1 MKILANLDNG
11 KMTRHEA
18 ELPEVEVLAEHVASD
33 RIAVVVY
40 TEAHVAV
47 DAVNHAL
54 QFGKTLQGNTSGQHN
69 GTMPVGLTDPVD
81 HVAQGAVGRI
91 VTGRLDDR
99 AHELDTLLRLL
110 QIDLVG
116 VQREMQPILQPLLD
130 LAVYLHDTGLVT
142 GYDAE
147 VIDEAD
153 IGTADLLAA
162 LQDDVV
168 HEGQVE
174 VGEELRRKVA
184 DGHAH
189 TMRVEQALALG
200 QLLPQCRVAPLD
212 TIALRIVTDNLL
224 REVNQRV
231 DVAALV
237 ILADERDE
245 QRQQHV
251 AVDGH
256 EERTEVELAYPCLY
270 GVVLADAHEVI
281 LQPVDS
287 RQCAVALA
295 AVVGHIALLV
305 ETHLEQRFQTEAHP
319 MVHDAVT
326 EIRCKDLT
334 KLREGHDEAG
344 ACGRFVGTALHLKSQ
359 LEKVIFKM

>member
-1 MKILANLDNG
+1 MA
-11 KMTRHEA
+11 
-18 ELPEVEVLAEHVASD
+18 
-33 RIAVVVY
+33 
-40 TEAHVAV
+40 
-47 DAVNHAL
+47 
-54 QFGKTLQGNTSGQHN
+54 
-69 GTMPVGLTDPVD
+69 VGLTDPVD

-147 VIDEAD
+147 VIDETD

-168 HEGQVE
+168 HEGKVE

-200 QLLPQCRVAPLD
+200 QLLPKCRVAPLD

-224 REVNQRV
+224 CQVNQRV
-231 DVAALV
+231 DVAA
-237 ILADERDE
+237 
-245 QRQQHV
+245 
-251 AVDGH
+251 
-256 EERTEVELAYPCLY
+256 
-270 GVVLADAHEVI
+270 
-281 LQPVDS
+281 
-287 RQCAVALA
+287 
-295 AVVGHIALLV
+295 
-305 ETHLEQRFQTEAHP
+305 
-319 MVHDAVT
+319 
-326 EIRCKDLT
+326 
-334 KLREGHDEAG
+334 
-344 ACGRFVGTALHLKSQ
+344 
-359 LEKVIFKM
+359 